1 MLEKSGKDKTFI
13 KNWRPISLINFDTKL
28 FSKTYA
34 ERFKSVMPSLV
45 HPNQVAYVKN
55 RFIGEGFWTKEETM
69 HFTKAQNIEAYALA
83 IDFEKAFDSV
93 DWNYLWEALE
103 AYNIPKSLINMVK

>member
-1 MLEKSGKDKTFI
+1 MDTSVFLISLLEKSGNDKTFI

-34 ERFKSVMPSLV
+34 EGLKIIMPSLV

-55 RFIGEGFWTKEETM
+55 ALSV
-69 HFTKAQNIEAYALA
+69 KASEQ
-83 IDFEKAFDSV
+83 
-93 DWNYLWEALE
+93 
-103 AYNIPKSLINMVK
+103 